1 MDQWVWA
8 LLLHLPLHH
17 RLPCTSEAPSNP
29 CTGNHLAR
37 THNHT
42 CREPCTSFGL
52 IHSLS
57 MITIYFNSHTFLIQ
71 LFFFTFFFVESLLSL
86 RRLFLFVSQL
96 TVEIALL
103 HHGAGFWVR
112 KKLFLVSL
120 LCLYP
125 SVGMDLLLHHLLR
138 VILVSEDDHL
148 THEAVACRPLDLHAT
163 STRAA
168 REGKSSLNI
177 SIMLELCR

>member
-103 HHGAGFWVR
+103 HHGRFLGQEKIVSCIAVMFVPVCRHGPPPPPPPPGHPGFR
-112 KKLFLVSL
+112 GR
-120 LCLYP
+120 P
-125 SVGMDLLLHHLLR
+125 PHPRGRGMP
-138 VILVSEDDHL
+138 
-148 THEAVACRPLDLHAT
+148 PLGPPRHFHP
-163 STRAA
+163 RGP
-168 REGKSSLNI
+168 RG
-177 SIMLELCR
+177 